1 MTFYV
6 WSDVTIFKR
15 ESPHRFYDETNSEM
29 ATKRR
34 KLILLH
40 SAVQLHTAPESRRAL
55 ESSNS
60 ERCRLPLK
68 IPTVGRVYKDS
79 RRLAV
84 KPNTTTLLNS
94 VLPAASAA
102 LYCNSTYYRISGS
115 CSSKTR
121 LFSLKVK
128 VKMWTL
134 HLKMRQLMGNLLPW
148 YLWKIFSYVKI
159 SASLFDKIIT
169 TQEASSTNISGN
181 SWWPI
186 ALGQV
191 NIYYIR
197 TCMRKAISERHVHW
211 TYHKKTY
218 PWRRCC

>member
-1 MTFYV
+1 
-6 WSDVTIFKR
+6 
-15 ESPHRFYDETNSEM
+15 M

-34 KLILLH
+34 KLIVLH

-84 KPNTTTLLNS
+84 KPNTTTLCS
-94 VLPAASAA
+94 TQCSPASAA

-134 HLKMRQLMGNLLPW
+134 HLKMRQRLMGNLLPW

-159 SASLFDKIIT
+159 SAVFFENKIVH
-169 TQEASSTNISGN
+169 NI
-181 SWWPI
+181 
-186 ALGQV
+186 
-191 NIYYIR
+191 
-197 TCMRKAISERHVHW
+197 
-211 TYHKKTY
+211 HKKHPLQTY
-218 PWRRCC
+218 QVTHGDL